1 MARAVTGELTIMIG
15 GDDKAAVERSKPL
28 LLAMGKRLFD
38 TGPLGSGHAMKALNN
53 YAAAAAYT
61 ATAEAMLIG
70 KRFGLDQTTMIDIMD
85 VSTGKN
91 FHTQH
96 TMKDHVIGE
105 KYATGFAVGLLA
117 KDVKIAAD
125 LGKAVGIDAPVSRL
139 ISDRW
144 AQARDELG
152 ATKDNSEA
160 IRAWDKD
167 L

>member
-1 MARAVTGELTIMIG
+1 MKVGFIG
-15 GDDKAAVERSKPL
+15 IG
-28 LLAMGKRLFD
+28 AMGGPMVANVAKAGHDVIIYDTD
-38 TGPLGSGHAMKALNN
+38 TGR
-53 YAAAAAYT
+53 AAKLAAEIG
-61 ATAEAMLIG
+61 ATSAAKLADLADAEAMLIG
-70 KRFGLDQTTMIDIMD
+70 KRFGLDQATMIDIMD